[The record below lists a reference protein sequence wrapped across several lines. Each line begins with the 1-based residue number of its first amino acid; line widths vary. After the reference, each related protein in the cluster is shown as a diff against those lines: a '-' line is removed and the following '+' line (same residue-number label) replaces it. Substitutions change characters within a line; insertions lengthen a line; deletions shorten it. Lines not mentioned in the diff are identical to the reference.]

1 MNNSTSE
8 DAPLL
13 LLVDD
18 NAIIAMNHKMM
29 LQKNGFELVLA
40 FSGEEA
46 VETVKNVP
54 AIDMVLMDIDL
65 EGGIDGVE
73 ATRRILSI
81 RDLPVVFL
89 TNHSERA
96 YVKRVKQITNYG
108 YVLKNGGEFV
118 LLETINMAFSLFEA
132 RGEVEREKEKYKR
145 VIEST
150 EEAIITYDFDGT
162 VLLINPKASSILGG
176 EPSNF
181 VGKRINELLPQ
192 PNAQSGLNAVR
203 SVIESG
209 HSLRRETEV
218 EIDGVYRWFETR
230 YQPVRD
236 ESGRIT
242 SALQLSL
249 EITARM
255 QAEKELREME
265 TQYRRVAENSSD
277 VIYVLN
283 SRLNFDY
290 LSPAAEV
297 LFGYSFAVFKGRNL
311 YELMDRI
318 VHKEDLE
325 QVKTQVR
332 ERLAGGDS
340 PGLPDLRVYTAQGEL
355 RWVEVRASYVY
366 GAQGE
371 LQSIVGII
379 RDITRRKTA
388 EQALQK
394 NSII

>member
-54 AIDMVLMDIDL
+54 AIDIVLMDIDL

-132 RGEVEREKEKYKR
+132 RGEVEREKE
-145 VIEST
+145 
-150 EEAIITYDFDGT
+150 
-162 VLLINPKASSILGG
+162 
-176 EPSNF
+176 
-181 VGKRINELLPQ
+181 
-192 PNAQSGLNAVR
+192 
-203 SVIESG
+203 
-209 HSLRRETEV
+209 
-218 EIDGVYRWFETR
+218 
-230 YQPVRD
+230 
-236 ESGRIT
+236 
-242 SALQLSL
+242 
-249 EITARM
+249 
-255 QAEKELREME
+255 
-265 TQYRRVAENSSD
+265 
-277 VIYVLN
+277 
-283 SRLNFDY
+283 
-290 LSPAAEV
+290 
-297 LFGYSFAVFKGRNL
+297 
-311 YELMDRI
+311 
-318 VHKEDLE
+318 
-325 QVKTQVR
+325 
-332 ERLAGGDS
+332 
-340 PGLPDLRVYTAQGEL
+340 
-355 RWVEVRASYVY
+355 
-366 GAQGE
+366 
-371 LQSIVGII
+371 
-379 RDITRRKTA
+379 
-388 EQALQK
+388 
-394 NSII
+394 